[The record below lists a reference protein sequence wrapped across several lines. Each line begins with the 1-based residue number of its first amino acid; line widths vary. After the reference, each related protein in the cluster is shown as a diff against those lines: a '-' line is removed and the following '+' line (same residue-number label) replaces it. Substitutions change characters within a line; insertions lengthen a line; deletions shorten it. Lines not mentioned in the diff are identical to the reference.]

1 VKALLHRS
9 PAPPEEAL
17 SGATPM
23 PASYPVGEP
32 VLGASLA
39 ELRARRWT
47 QRPADPVAPL
57 RSRRRADP
65 HRAAVERALGRSLGE
80 PVVFTERSVEEVIRL
95 EELFGEWQRARSTKF
110 AAHALHRAAVH
121 VDPTAVD
128 IWAPR
133 PLRRGRGPRADFLRI
148 MRLLWRARERGRLNG
163 SLAEEEM
170 ALACDEL
177 AWRSASGAP
186 APSHGGRRCEGRS
199 RAPQGSAGGPRV
211 GSGGSRRGGG
221 DRGDDGGGGGP
232 DDSGGGA
239 SGSGGS
245 RRRRLRR
252 PKLATICALVSTL
265 VTLAGFTVGPLHPDP
280 TPVTV
285 TPKVIVEQVP
295 VPAPSRVSG
304 PHGHETVAA
313 RAARL
318 P

>member
-9 PAPPEEAL
+9 PSPPGEAL
-17 SGATPM
+17 FGAAPT
-23 PASYPVGEP
+23 PASYPLGEP
-32 VLGASLA
+32 VLGPSLA

-47 QRPADPVAPL
+47 QRPADPVVPL

-80 PVVFTERSVEEVIRL
+80 PVVFTDRSVGEVVRL
-95 EELFGEWQRARSTKF
+95 EELFGDWQRARSAKF

-121 VDPTAVD
+121 VDPTAAD

-133 PLRRGRGPRADFLRI
+133 QLRRGRGSRADFLRI
-148 MRLLWRARERGRLNG
+148 MRLLWRARERGRRNG
-163 SLAEEEM
+163 SLAEEEV
-170 ALACDEL
+170 ALLCDEL

-186 APSHGGRRCEGRS
+186 APSHGARRCEGRS

-221 DRGDDGGGGGP
+221 DRGDDGGGGGS
-232 DDSGGGA
+232 DGSGGGA
-239 SGSGGS
+239 SGSGGP
-245 RRRRLRR
+245 RRRRSRR
-252 PKLATICALVSTL
+252 PNLATICALVSTL
-265 VTLAGFTVGPLHPDP
+265 VTVAGFTVGPLHPDP

-285 TPKVIVEQVP
+285 APKVIVEQVRT
-295 VPAPSRVSG
+295 PAPSRGSG
-304 PHGHETVAA
+304 PHGRETAPA
-313 RAARL
+313 RPARL